1 MGVGSWMGVGGFGV
15 CVVVEWV
22 WFWVVCGWRDVCGWW
37 VWMVM
42 GCGWLWS
49 LCGWRGMGGHRGVA
63 SWRCGW
69 LREIMRKYI
78 LDDVS
83 NATKNT
89 FPVIWL
95 ASTYEIKNTITCSSH
110 CIQNWASSS
119 MSCFHSIFLEC
130 HTRHLHKMQSCL
142 VFIHR
147 ECSLVYHMY
156 NDIKLTIIIAR
167 FVVMWYSMP
176 PIYIYIY
183 CHHSFHEE
191 LQKFKYHYQWH
202 MCQCHFPKLVC
213 RGHVG
218 QQIQYTDWQNTAW
231 RIQLVLTTD
240 CWIWSAHL

>member
-22 WFWVVCGWRDVCGWW
+22 WFWLVCGWSDVCGWC

-49 LCGWRGMGGHRGVA
+49 MCGWRGMGGHRGVT

-95 ASTYEIKNTITCSSH
+95 ASTYEIKSTITCSSH
-110 CIQNWASSS
+110 CIQGHTKLSKPPQCLISTLYFWSAIHDIFIKCNHVWSS
-119 MSCFHSIFLEC
+119 
-130 HTRHLHKMQSCL
+130 
-142 VFIHR
+142 FI

-156 NDIKLTIIIAR
+156 TDIKLTIIIAR
-167 FVVMWYSMP
+167 FVVMWYAIP

-202 MCQCHFPKLVC
+202 MCQCNFPKLVC

-218 QQIQYTDWQNTAW
+218 QQI
-231 RIQLVLTTD
+231 
-240 CWIWSAHL
+240 